1 MFEEYPDIMTALQ
14 VAEALRI
21 GRSSAYNLINSKSL
35 AHIRIGALIR
45 VPKKCLI
52 DHYEKPKACNA
63 NLMLYVMTKIT

>member
-1 MFEEYPDIMTALQ
+1 MFEEYPDIMTTLQ

-21 GRSSAYNLINSKSL
+21 GRSSAYNLISSKSL

-52 DHYEKPKACNA
+52 DYYEKDIEAS
-63 NLMLYVMTKIT
+63 TR

>member
-45 VPKKCLI
+45 EPKKCPI
-52 DHYEKPKACNA
+52 DY
-63 NLMLYVMTKIT
+63 

>member
-1 MFEEYPDIMTALQ
+1 MFEAYPGNITALQ

-52 DHYEKPKACNA
+52 DYYEKAIEA
-63 NLMLYVMTKIT
+63 STR